1 MEQDETNPVMKSP
14 VMPLSVP
21 PDNVWVRI
29 LSYILKGSKN
39 KCLEVIAYKKYQL
52 TKYHDWN
59 TFRNKFT

>member
-1 MEQDETNPVMKSP
+1 MEQDETNPVLKSL

-29 LSYILKGSKN
+29 LSYILKESKN

-52 TKYHDWN
+52 TKYHD
-59 TFRNKFT
+59 